1 MPKRKTKQESECGSE
16 RIQTYVEVFKLFAYT
31 RGHVTINLKSGN
43 EISVHS
49 LVYLT
54 FGHSNSKRLQT
65 SIAGAIA
72 LPPSLPLSC
81 VHTTLPFSLSL
92 SQFVSLFGLSACL
105 PAWWTWRTC
114 RQHVP
119 QFKCPCVRVIYV
131 YMCVRVCVCIP
142 VTNTCVNLIT
152 TNWAGRKR
160 GSTETEWP
168 SRTPNKWD
176 ITNLYWMPLMT

>member
-1 MPKRKTKQESECGSE
+1 MPKRKTKHESEAGTE

-72 LPPSLPLSC
+72 LPPSLLRTHNSPALSVPIPIRLC
-81 VHTTLPFSLSL
+81 A
-92 SQFVSLFGLSACL
+92 SLFGLSACL
-105 PAWWTWRTC
+105 PAW
-114 RQHVP
+114 
-119 QFKCPCVRVIYV
+119 
-131 YMCVRVCVCIP
+131 
-142 VTNTCVNLIT
+142 
-152 TNWAGRKR
+152 
-160 GSTETEWP
+160 
-168 SRTPNKWD
+168 
-176 ITNLYWMPLMT
+176 

>member
-1 MPKRKTKQESECGSE
+1 MPKRKTKHESEAGTE
-16 RIQTYVEVFKLFAYT
+16 RIQTYVEVFKLFACT

-81 VHTTLPFSLSL
+81 VHTTLPLSLSL
-92 SQFVSLFGLSACL
+92 SLFVSVPPSLGYLLVCPHGELEGLA
-105 PAWWTWRTC
+105 A
-114 RQHVP
+114 
-119 QFKCPCVRVIYV
+119 
-131 YMCVRVCVCIP
+131 
-142 VTNTCVNLIT
+142 
-152 TNWAGRKR
+152 
-160 GSTETEWP
+160 STY
-168 SRTPNKWD
+168 R
-176 ITNLYWMPLMT
+176 I